1 MEPMTIIGL
10 VVGIGAIIGG
20 ALMEGA
26 HISSLFAPSALMLIA
41 GGTFGSTV
49 TCYTLHQVLDC
60 AKKTGLLIRK
70 PGIEPREITD
80 MFVQLATI
88 ARKEGILALENQK
101 LKVDHPFL
109 RRGLRLVID
118 GTNPELVKQI
128 MMTEIYVEEEGIKTS
143 SDVYKTAGG
152 FSPTMGIIG
161 TVIGLIHVLGNLS
174 NPDSLGPSIAM
185 AFIATLYGVAF
196 ANLVFLPISKKFAT
210 IAKEEAM
217 SRTMIVEGVL
227 SLYGGDSPHIVKQ
240 KLMSFMSEK
249 SKTTAKAA

>member
-1 MEPMTIIGL
+1 MEPMTIVGL
-10 VVGIGAIIGG
+10 VSGISAILVGAI
-20 ALMEGA
+20 MEGT
-26 HISSLFAPSALMLIA
+26 HLSSLFAPSALMLIA
-41 GGTFGSTV
+41 GGTFGATV
-49 TCYTLHQVLDC
+49 TCYTLHQVLDTL
-60 AKKTGLLIRK
+60 KKTGLLIRK
-70 PGIEPREITD
+70 PGVEPKEVTD
-80 MFVQLATI
+80 MFVQLATV

-128 MMTEIYVEEEGIKTS
+128 MMTEIYVEEEGIKVAA
-143 SDVYKTAGG
+143 DVYKTAGG

-161 TVIGLIHVLGNLS
+161 TVMGLIHVLGNLS

-185 AFIATLYGVAF
+185 AFIATLYGVGF
-196 ANLVFLPISKKFAT
+196 ANLIFLPVSKKFGT

-249 SKTTAKAA
+249 GKETAKAA

>member
-49 TCYTLHQVLDC
+49 TCYTLHQVLDT
-60 AKKTGLLIRK
+60 AKKMGLLIRK
-70 PGIEPREITD
+70 PGIEPSEITD
-80 MFVQLATI
+80 MFVQLATV

-128 MMTEIYVEEEGIKTS
+128 MMTEIYVEEEGLKTS
-143 SDVYKTAGG
+143 SDVFKTAGG

-174 NPDSLGPSIAM
+174 DPDSLGPSIAM
-185 AFIATLYGVAF
+185 AFIATLYGVSF

-249 SKTTAKAA
+249 TKAHAKAA

>member
-10 VVGIGAIIGG
+10 VLAVGAILGG
-20 ALMEGA
+20 AVMEGTHLSA
-26 HISSLFAPSALMLIA
+26 LFAPSALMIIA
-41 GGTFGSTV
+41 GGTLGATS
-49 TCYTLHQVLDC
+49 TCYTLHQMLDVL
-60 AKKTGLLIRK
+60 KRFGLLIRK
-70 PGIEPREITD
+70 PGIEPRAITD

-128 MMTEIYVEEEGIKTS
+128 MMTEIYVEEEGIKLTG
-143 SDVYKTAGG
+143 DVFKTAGG

-161 TVIGLIHVLGNLS
+161 TVMGLIHVLGNLS
-174 NPDSLGPSIAM
+174 NPDALGPAIAA
-185 AFIATLYGVAF
+185 AFIATFYGVAF
-196 ANLVFLPISKKFAT
+196 ANAIFLPIAKKCGT
-210 IAKEEAM
+210 IAKEESM

-240 KLMSFMSEK
+240 KLMSFFSDHGKE
-249 SKTTAKAA
+249 AKAA

>member
-1 MEPMTIIGL
+1 MDPLTI
-10 VVGIGAIIGG
+10 VGIVLGVSAVLVAAVI
-20 ALMEGA
+20 EGA
-26 HISSLFAPSALMLIA
+26 HLSSLFAPSALMLIA
-41 GGTFGSTV
+41 GGTIGATI
-49 TCYTLHQVLDC
+49 TCYTVHNVLESL
-60 AKKTGLLIRK
+60 KKTGLLIRK
-70 PGIEPREITD
+70 PGIEARVITD

-128 MMTEIYVEEEGIKTS
+128 MMTEIYVEEEGLKAAG
-143 SDVYKTAGG
+143 DVYKTAGG
-152 FSPTMGIIG
+152 FAPTMGIIG
-161 TVIGLIHVLGNLS
+161 TVVGLIHVLGNLS
-174 NPDSLGPSIAM
+174 DPESLGPSIAM
-185 AFIATLYGVAF
+185 AFIATLYGVAS
-196 ANLVFLPISKKFAT
+196 ANLIFLPIAKKFGT

-249 SKTTAKAA
+249 GKTEAKAA

>member
-1 MEPMTIIGL
+1 MEPMTIVGL
-10 VVGIGAIIGG
+10 VVGISAILVGAV
-20 ALMEGA
+20 LEGTHLSA
-26 HISSLFAPSALMLIA
+26 LFAPSALMIIA
-41 GGTFGSTV
+41 GGTFGATS
-49 TCYTLHQVLDC
+49 TCYTLHQILDVF
-60 AKKTGLLIRK
+60 KKFSLLIRK
-70 PGIEPREITD
+70 PGIPPREVTD

-128 MMTEIYVEEEGIKTS
+128 MMTEIYVEEEGIKTTG
-143 SDVYKTAGG
+143 DVFKTAGG

-161 TVIGLIHVLGNLS
+161 TVMGLIHVLGNLS
-174 NPDSLGPSIAM
+174 NPDTLGPAIAM

-196 ANLVFLPISKKFAT
+196 ANVIFLPIAKKFGT

-240 KLMSFMSEK
+240 KLMSFFTDHGKE
-249 SKTTAKAA
+249 AKAA

>member
-1 MEPMTIIGL
+1 MEPMTIVGL
-10 VVGIGAIIGG
+10 VVGISAILVGAI
-20 ALMEGA
+20 LEGTHLSA
-26 HISSLFAPSALMLIA
+26 LFAPSALMIIA
-41 GGTFGSTV
+41 GGTFGATS
-49 TCYTLHQVLDC
+49 TCYTLHQILDVF
-60 AKKTGLLIRK
+60 KKFSLLIRK
-70 PGIEPREITD
+70 PGIPPREVTD

-128 MMTEIYVEEEGIKTS
+128 MMTEIYVEEEGIKTTG
-143 SDVYKTAGG
+143 DVFKTAGG

-161 TVIGLIHVLGNLS
+161 TVMGLIHVLGNLS
-174 NPDSLGPSIAM
+174 NPDTLGPAIAM

-196 ANLVFLPISKKFAT
+196 ANVIFLPIAKKFGT

-240 KLMSFMSEK
+240 KLMSFFTDHGKE
-249 SKTTAKAA
+249 AKAA

>member
-1 MEPMTIIGL
+1 MEPMTIVGL
-10 VVGIGAIIGG
+10 VLGIGAILLG
-20 ALMEGA
+20 AVMEGTELG
-26 HISSLFAPSALMLIA
+26 SLFAPSALMIIA
-41 GGTFGSTV
+41 GGTFGATSTGF
-49 TCYTLHQVLDC
+49 TLHQMLGT
-60 AKKTGLLIRK
+60 AKKLGLLIRK
-70 PGIEPREITD
+70 PGIEPRTITD

-128 MMTEIYVEEEGIKTS
+128 MMTEIYVEEEGIKVAG
-143 SDVYKTAGG
+143 DVFKSAGG

-161 TVIGLIHVLGNLS
+161 TVMGLIHVLGNLS
-174 NPDSLGPSIAM
+174 NPDALGPSIAM
-185 AFIATLYGVAF
+185 AFIATFYGVSF
-196 ANLVFLPISKKFAT
+196 ANLIFLPISKKFGT

-240 KLMSFMSEK
+240 KLMSFFTDHGKGE
-249 SKTTAKAA
+249 AKAA

>member
-10 VVGIGAIIGG
+10 VLGVSAILV
-20 ALMEGA
+20 AAVMEGTHLSA
-26 HISSLFAPSALMLIA
+26 LIAPSAILLIS
-41 GGTFGSTV
+41 GGTIGATI
-49 TCYTLHQVLDC
+49 TCYTLHQIIDTL
-60 AKKTGLLIRK
+60 KSLGLLIRK

-80 MFVQLATI
+80 MFVQLATV

-101 LKVDHPFL
+101 LKIDHPFL

-128 MMTEIYVEEEGIKTS
+128 MMTEIYVEEEGLKLS
-143 SDVYKTAGG
+143 GDVFKTAGG
-152 FSPTMGIIG
+152 FAPTMGIIG
-161 TVIGLIHVLGNLS
+161 TVVGLIHVLGNLS
-174 NPDSLGPSIAM
+174 DPSSLGPSIAM
-185 AFIATLYGVAF
+185 AFIATLYGVSS
-196 ANLVFLPISKKFAT
+196 ANLVFLPVAKKYGT
-210 IAKEEAM
+210 IAKEEGL

-249 SKTTAKAA
+249 GKGEAKAA

>member
-10 VVGIGAIIGG
+10 VLGIGAILGG
-20 ALMEGA
+20 AVMEGTHLSA
-26 HISSLFAPSALMLIA
+26 LFAPSALMIIA
-41 GGTFGSTV
+41 GGTLGATS
-49 TCYTLHQVLDC
+49 TCYTLHQMLDVF
-60 AKKTGLLIRK
+60 KKVGLLVRK
-70 PGIEPREITD
+70 PGVEPREITD
-80 MFVQLATI
+80 MFVQLATV

-128 MMTEIYVEEEGIKTS
+128 MMTEIYVEEEGIKVTG
-143 SDVYKTAGG
+143 DVFKTAGG

-161 TVIGLIHVLGNLS
+161 TVMGLIHVLGNLS

-185 AFIATLYGVAF
+185 AFIATFYGVSF
-196 ANLVFLPISKKFAT
+196 ANLIFLPIAKKFGT
-210 IAKEEAM
+210 VAKEEAM
-217 SRTMIVEGVL
+217 SRTMMVEGVL

-240 KLMSFMSEK
+240 KLMSFFTDHGK
-249 SKTTAKAA
+249 PDAKAA

>member
-49 TCYTLHQVLDC
+49 TCYTLHQVLDT
-60 AKKTGLLIRK
+60 AKKMGLLIRK

-80 MFVQLATI
+80 MFVQLATV

-128 MMTEIYVEEEGIKTS
+128 MMTEIYVEEEGLKTS
-143 SDVYKTAGG
+143 SDVFKTAGG

-174 NPDSLGPSIAM
+174 DPDSLGPSIAM
-185 AFIATLYGVAF
+185 AFIATLYGVSF

-249 SKTTAKAA
+249 TKAHAKAA

>member
-10 VVGIGAIIGG
+10 VVGISAILVGAI
-20 ALMEGA
+20 LEGTHLSA
-26 HISSLFAPSALMLIA
+26 LFAPSALMIIA
-41 GGTFGSTV
+41 GGTFGTTI
-49 TCYTLHQVLDC
+49 TCFTLPQIIGTL
-60 AKKTGLLIRK
+60 KKATLLIRK
-70 PGIEPREITD
+70 PGIEPQAITE

-128 MMTEIYVEEEGIKTS
+128 MMTEIYVEEEHIKVAGE
-143 SDVYKTAGG
+143 VYKTAGG
-152 FSPTMGIIG
+152 FAPTMGIIG
-161 TVIGLIHVLGNLS
+161 TVMGLIHVLGNLS
-174 NPDSLGPSIAM
+174 NPDTLGPAIAM
-185 AFIATLYGVAF
+185 AFIATLYGVGF
-196 ANLVFLPISKKFAT
+196 ANLIFLPVAKKYGT
-210 IAKEEAM
+210 IAKEESM

-240 KLMSFMSEK
+240 KLMSFFTNHGKE
-249 SKTTAKAA
+249 AKAA

>member
-1 MEPMTIIGL
+1 MEPMTIVGL
-10 VVGIGAIIGG
+10 VVGISAILVGAV
-20 ALMEGA
+20 LEGTHLSA
-26 HISSLFAPSALMLIA
+26 LFAPSALMIIA
-41 GGTFGSTV
+41 GGTFGATS
-49 TCYTLHQVLDC
+49 TCYTLHQILDVF
-60 AKKTGLLIRK
+60 KKISLLIRK
-70 PGIEPREITD
+70 PGIPPREVTD

-128 MMTEIYVEEEGIKTS
+128 MMTEIYVEEEGIKTTG
-143 SDVYKTAGG
+143 DVFKTAGG

-161 TVIGLIHVLGNLS
+161 TVMGLIHVLGNLS
-174 NPDSLGPSIAM
+174 NPDTLGPAIAM

-196 ANLVFLPISKKFAT
+196 ANLIFLPIAKKFGT

-240 KLMSFMSEK
+240 KLMSFFTDHGKE
-249 SKTTAKAA
+249 AKAA

>member
-1 MEPMTIIGL
+1 MEPMTIVGL
-10 VVGIGAIIGG
+10 VVGISAILVGAI
-20 ALMEGA
+20 LEGTHLSA
-26 HISSLFAPSALMLIA
+26 LFAPSALMIIA
-41 GGTFGSTV
+41 GGTFGATS
-49 TCYTLHQVLDC
+49 TCYTLHQILDVF
-60 AKKTGLLIRK
+60 KKFSLLIRK
-70 PGIEPREITD
+70 PGIPPREVTD

-128 MMTEIYVEEEGIKTS
+128 MMTEIYVEEEGIKTTG
-143 SDVYKTAGG
+143 DVFKTAGG

-161 TVIGLIHVLGNLS
+161 TVMGLIHVLGNLS
-174 NPDSLGPSIAM
+174 NPDTLGPAIAM

-196 ANLVFLPISKKFAT
+196 ANLIFLPIAKKFGT

-240 KLMSFMSEK
+240 KLMSFFTDHGKE
-249 SKTTAKAA
+249 AKAA

>member
-1 MEPMTIIGL
+1 MEPMTIVGL
-10 VVGIGAIIGG
+10 VVGIGAILVG
-20 ALMEGA
+20 AVMEGT
-26 HISSLFAPSALMLIA
+26 HLSSLLAPSALMLIA
-41 GGTFGSTV
+41 GGTCGATI
-49 TCYTLHQVLDC
+49 TCYTLHQLFGML
-60 AKKTGLLIRK
+60 KKLGLLIRK

-80 MFVQLATI
+80 MFVQLATV

-128 MMTEIYVEEEGIKTS
+128 MMTEIYVEEEGLKLS
-143 SDVYKTAGG
+143 SDVFKTAGG

-161 TVIGLIHVLGNLS
+161 TVMGLIHVLGNLS
-174 NPDSLGPSIAM
+174 DPDSLGPSIAM
-185 AFIATLYGVAF
+185 AFIATLYGVAS
-196 ANLVFLPISKKFAT
+196 ANLIFLPISKKFGT

-240 KLMSFMSEK
+240 KLMSFFSDHGKGE
-249 SKTTAKAA
+249 AKAA

>member
-1 MEPMTIIGL
+1 MEPMTIVGL
-10 VVGIGAIIGG
+10 VVGISAILVGAI
-20 ALMEGA
+20 LEGTHLSA
-26 HISSLFAPSALMLIA
+26 LFAPSALMIIA
-41 GGTFGSTV
+41 GGTFGATS
-49 TCYTLHQVLDC
+49 TCYTLHQILDVF
-60 AKKTGLLIRK
+60 KKFSLLIRK
-70 PGIEPREITD
+70 PGIPPREVTV

-128 MMTEIYVEEEGIKTS
+128 MMTEIYVEEEGIKTTG
-143 SDVYKTAGG
+143 DVFKTAGG

-161 TVIGLIHVLGNLS
+161 TVMGLIHVLGNLS
-174 NPDSLGPSIAM
+174 NPDTLGPAIAM

-196 ANLVFLPISKKFAT
+196 ANLIFLPIAKKFGT

-240 KLMSFMSEK
+240 KLMSFFTDHGKE
-249 SKTTAKAA
+249 AKAA

>member
-1 MEPMTIIGL
+1 MEPMTIVGL
-10 VVGIGAIIGG
+10 VVGISAILVGAV
-20 ALMEGA
+20 LEGTHLSA
-26 HISSLFAPSALMLIA
+26 LFAPSALMIIA
-41 GGTFGSTV
+41 GGTFGATS
-49 TCYTLHQVLDC
+49 TCYTLHQILDVL
-60 AKKTGLLIRK
+60 KKITLLIRK
-70 PGIEPREITD
+70 PGIPPREVTD

-128 MMTEIYVEEEGIKTS
+128 MMTEIYVEEEGIKTTG
-143 SDVYKTAGG
+143 DVFKTAGG

-161 TVIGLIHVLGNLS
+161 TVMGLIHVLGNLS
-174 NPDSLGPSIAM
+174 NPDTLGPAIAM

-196 ANLVFLPISKKFAT
+196 ANLIFLPIAKKFGT

-240 KLMSFMSEK
+240 KLMSFFTDHGKE
-249 SKTTAKAA
+249 AKAA